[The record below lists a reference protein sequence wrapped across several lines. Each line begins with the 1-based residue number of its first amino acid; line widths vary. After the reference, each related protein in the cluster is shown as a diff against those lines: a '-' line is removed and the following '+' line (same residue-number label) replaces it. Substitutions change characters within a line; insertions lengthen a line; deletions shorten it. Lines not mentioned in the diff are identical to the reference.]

1 MNPPAAATAAVQA
14 FLQRLA
20 PRERVLVLLAAAAVV
35 ATLFFLLV
43 WEPLAQAHARRAEE
57 LQTARALAQRLEV
70 IAAEV
75 QRARRGGGAAAPDL
89 NTSLLAAVDL
99 SARAGTLSKPPSR
112 IQPEGEREVRVW
124 LEAVSFDSLLRWL
137 AEIETRYGIQVQTA
151 DIERVERPGL
161 VDARLTLVRP

>member
-1 MNPPAAATAAVQA
+1 MKRLSALLES
-14 FLQRLA
+14 FLLRLA
-20 PRERVLVLLAAAAVV
+20 PRERVLVLLAAAAVTM
-35 ATLFFLLV
+35 TLFFLLV
-43 WEPLAQAHARRAEE
+43 WEPLAQAHHRRADE
-57 LQTARALAQRLEV
+57 LQAARALAERLEV
-70 IAAEV
+70 IGSEV
-75 QRARRGGGAAAPDL
+75 QRNRRSGGAQAPDL
-89 NTSLLAAVDL
+89 STSLLAAVDL

-137 AEIETRYGIQVQTA
+137 GEIETRYGIQVQTA